1 MTEYLE
7 FPTKQLNDTN
17 LLFNKNK
24 ISADIASLSS
34 MSSMSSA
41 SSIRSN
47 LKKKNKHRDIGDS
60 DNTSMIQPKKL
71 INPNII
77 VNKRPSPPPQKPSK
91 KYINDEEFEI
101 RSNKSGRSN
110 NDDDDDDDDDDDG
123 EDDGDDD
130 GEDDEEDDGDDGDD
144 GDEGEDEDGDEVGV
158 EYPTKRSTKMNPY
171 KDELNEKKEILYQ
184 LNRLKLK
191 GVTIPHNF
199 TLNSNIDDMRQEY
212 NKIIRDRDIDASI
225 RFQRK
230 MLMAFVS
237 GTEYL
242 NSRYDPFMIKLEGW
256 SDQVHENIEDF
267 DDIFEEL
274 HVKYKSKGKSMPP
287 ELRLFIS
294 LSGSA
299 FMFHLTSKM
308 FKESSIPG
316 VEEVLKAN
324 PELMKQFQNAAA
336 KQFIYNNIGGGSS
349 SKAQQ
354 AQPAIKQNTNTNTN
368 NNNNNNNGGGVNSL
382 FGNSSGLFGMVN
394 NLFSGLNSNNNN
406 NNNNNNNRNEI
417 SYNNKPENDIN
428 KIINNVHNKIS
439 IHPDD
444 DSKIETLSISDEEI
458 TSIIEDATDV
468 KILKSSTRGRKSNNN
483 NLNRTL
489 NI

>member
-1 MTEYLE
+1 MNEYID
-7 FPTKQLNDTN
+7 FPTNDTN

-34 MSSMSSA
+34 MSSISS
-41 SSIRSN
+41 SSSTRSSEPKKP
-47 LKKKNKHRDIGDS
+47 LKKPHKTMKKP
-60 DNTSMIQPKKL
+60 PKKYESSEEEEDDYDDKSESDAQSQ
-71 INPNII
+71 NDDERSSN
-77 VNKRPSPPPQKPSK
+77 SGEDETDE
-91 KYINDEEFEI
+91 DEEASDDGSEE
-101 RSNKSGRSN
+101 
-110 NDDDDDDDDDDDG
+110 DDDDDS
-123 EDDGDDD
+123 
-130 GEDDEEDDGDDGDD
+130 
-144 GDEGEDEDGDEVGV
+144 
-158 EYPTKRSTKMNPY
+158 PKKPSSKLNPY

-184 LNRLKLK
+184 LNRLELK
-191 GVTIPHNF
+191 GHTIPKTF
-199 TLNSNIDDMRQEY
+199 TMQSNIEDIRQEY
-212 NKIIRDRDIDASI
+212 NKIIRDKEIDASV

-230 MLMAFVS
+230 MLMAFVT
-237 GTEYL
+237 GAEYL
-242 NSRYDPFMIKLEGW
+242 NTRYDPFAIKLDGW
-256 SDQVHENIEDF
+256 SEQVHENINDF

-274 HVKYKSKGKSMPP
+274 HNKYKSKGKSMPP

-336 KQFIYNNIGGGSS
+336 KQFIYNNIGNSS
-349 SKAQQ
+349 ANSAPKQQ
-354 AQPAIKQNTNTNTN
+354 IKQPQQND
-368 NNNNNNNGGGVNSL
+368 GGVNSL

-394 NLFSGLNSNNNN
+394 NLFSGLNKNMSPPPQQSLN
-406 NNNNNNNRNEI
+406 
-417 SYNNKPENDIN
+417 SKPEHDIN

-439 IHPDD
+439 IYPDE

-468 KILKSSTRGRKSNNN
+468 KILKSNTRGRKPGN
-483 NLNRTL
+483 NRTL